1 MNIIT
6 NSQVAIVTGASRGI
20 GAAVARRLAKD
31 GFAVAINYASS
42 SKEADALVA
51 ELASTGTK
59 AIAVKADVSKA
70 DEVRAMFAATEAQLG
85 KIDVLVNNAGVLK
98 TVSLADTSDT
108 LYDQTFDINV
118 RGTFNT
124 LREAAARM
132 NEGGRIVNF
141 SSTTLALNMP
151 GYAIYN
157 ATKAAVEAF
166 THVFA
171 KELRGRNI
179 TVNAVAPGPI
189 ATSLFLDGKTEEQI
203 QTFAKMA
210 PLQRLG
216 QPEDIASV
224 VSFLVS
230 PDAGWVNGQ
239 ILRANGG
246 VA

>member
-1 MNIIT
+1 MNT
-6 NSQVAIVTGASRGI
+6 SRHNQVAIVTGGSRGI
-20 GAAVARRLAKD
+20 GAAVAQRLARD
-31 GFAVAINYASS
+31 GFAVAINYASGS
-42 SKEADALVA
+42 TQADALVA
-51 ELASTGTK
+51 ELTPAGAK
-59 AIAVKADVSKA
+59 AIAVQADVA
-70 DEVRAMFAATEAQLG
+70 NAEEVRRMFDAVEKQLG
-85 KIDVLVNNAGVLK
+85 QVDVLVNNAGVLK
-98 TVSLADTSDT
+98 TVPLAEHSDA
-108 LYDQTFDINV
+108 LYDQSFDINV

-124 LREAAARM
+124 LREAATRLG
-132 NEGGRIVNF
+132 EGGRIVNF

-189 ATSLFLDGKTEEQI
+189 ATSLFLDGKTDEQI
-203 QTFAKMA
+203 QTFAKMP

-224 VSFLVS
+224 VSFLAG